1 MRKSVQLVMTV
12 EVEGDHETADD
23 FTRRAISAVRDAV
36 KVGRARHPDLI
47 MTVHKVAEDTTTNG

>member
-12 EVEGDHETADD
+12 EVEGDDEPSHD

-36 KVGRARHPDLI
+36 KVGRSRHPDLI
-47 MTVHKVAEDTTTNG
+47 MTVHKVAEDTTPA